1 MANTNIPTSSCS
13 CCCEHQSAANSTPQG
28 ISWKRYIPSII
39 SFILLITGI
48 ITDYFI
54 PNTFFEGYIRLG
66 WYLLAYIPVG
76 LPVAK
81 EAFEAVLKKDIFN
94 EFSLMTI
101 ASLGAFFIGEY
112 PEGVAVML
120 FYSVGELFQN
130 AAVNRAKNNIKALL
144 DIRPD
149 ITTVFRNGKYED
161 VAPATINIGE
171 KIQIKAGEKVPLDG
185 VMLSAQSSFNTS
197 TLTGE
202 STPRTI
208 RTGETVLAGMVNLDK
223 VIEVEVEKKYE
234 DSSLSR
240 ILTLVQ
246 DATSRKAKTELL
258 IRRLARIY
266 TPIVFLLAV
275 LITIIPFFVVSD
287 YVFSDWL
294 YRALVFLVISCP
306 CALVVSIPLS
316 YFAGIGAASRNG
328 ILFKGANYLDLMG
341 KVNMVVMDKTGTLT
355 HGVFKVKQ
363 IESPVYN
370 KKEFIKIVASV
381 EKHSNHPIAKAISEY
396 NTSIGN
402 ETYPVTDIEEIAGLG
417 LRAAGSS
424 EALHPDLAGADR
436 WFYADGKTTLY
447 VGNMNNVP
455 KGDISNADAWEQA
468 KAEIAGMVDT
478 VVILF
483 VGQTYA
489 GYVTIADEIK
499 EDAASTIENMKA
511 MGINTVML
519 SGDRSSI
526 VEKITQEI
534 GIDTALGSLLPE
546 DKAAYVS
553 LLKENPDY
561 TVAFV
566 GDGINDAPV
575 LALSDIGIAMG
586 GMGAD
591 AAIEV
596 ADVVIQTDQP
606 SKIVT
611 AIQISKATRRIV
623 HQNIIFVFAVKGTI
637 LALGALGI
645 ATMWGAVFA
654 DVGVALIAILN
665 AIRILRR

>member
-13 CCCEHQSAANSTPQG
+13 CCCEHQGAATSVPHG
-28 ISWKRYIPSII
+28 ISWKRYIPSIV
-39 SFILLITGI
+39 SFVMLVTGI
-48 ITDYFI
+48 ITDQFI
-54 PNTFFEGYIRLG
+54 TNTFFEGYIRLG

-81 EAFEAVLKKDIFN
+81 EAYEAIRQKDLFN

-120 FYSVGELFQN
+120 FYSVGELFQD
-130 AAVNRAKNNIKALL
+130 AAVNRAKKNIKALL

-149 ITTVFRNGKYED
+149 VATVFRNGNYED
-161 VAPATINIGE
+161 VTPSTVNIGE

-208 RTGETVLAGMVNLDK
+208 RKGETVLAGMLNLDK

-275 LITIIPFFVVSD
+275 LITIIPYFAVSD

-328 ILFKGANYLDLMG
+328 ILFKGANYLDLMS
-341 KVNMVVMDKTGTLT
+341 KVNTVVMDKTGTLT
-355 HGVFKVKQ
+355 QGVFKVKQ
-363 IESPVYN
+363 VVSPVYN
-370 KKEFIKIVASV
+370 EKEFIKIVASV
-381 EKHSNHPIAKAISEY
+381 ESHSNHPIAKAIAEY
-396 NTSIGN
+396 NTTIGG
-402 ETYPVTDIEEIAGLG
+402 ETYPVTDVEEIAGHG
-417 LRAAGSS
+417 LVGSS
-424 EALHPDLAGADR
+424 AGKVPVPSFHA
-436 WFYADGKTTLY
+436 GGSSTLY

-455 KGDISNADAWEQA
+455 KGDISNAEAWEQA

-483 VGQTYA
+483 VDQTYA
-489 GYVTIADEIK
+489 GYVTIADEVK

-526 VEKITQEI
+526 VEKIAQEI

-553 LLKENPDY
+553 QLKENPEY

-611 AIQISKATRRIV
+611 AIQISKVTRRIV